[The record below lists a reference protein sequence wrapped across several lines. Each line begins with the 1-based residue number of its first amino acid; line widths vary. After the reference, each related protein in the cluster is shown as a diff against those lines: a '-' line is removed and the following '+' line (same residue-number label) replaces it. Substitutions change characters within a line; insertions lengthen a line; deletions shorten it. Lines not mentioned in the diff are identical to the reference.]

1 MYSMTADSPRQ
12 LPAVLQSVLA
22 QQGLNWESDHYWLR
36 RFRHAGKAAGTQ
48 IRSAIKSASIQ
59 AVSDKEK
66 ISTDEKEEKLKLNNT
81 ADSSLGLSSS
91 DDDSNDSGS
100 LTSRRAGR
108 RGRDDA
114 AGEGRSLG
122 EMARE
127 KCSEAFRAQASV

>member
-1 MYSMTADSPRQ
+1 MPLADSKC
-12 LPAVLQSVLA
+12 
-22 QQGLNWESDHYWLR
+22 ND
-36 RFRHAGKAAGTQ
+36 
-48 IRSAIKSASIQ
+48 KSASIQ

-66 ISTDEKEEKLKLNNT
+66 MSNDEKEEKLRLKNT

-100 LTSRRAGR
+100 LTSKRAGR
-108 RGRDDA
+108 RGRDA